1 MSKKSEVQ
9 NFVSKKIYL
18 LQAEAGLGS
27 GKAMMANLRRGIGH
41 EPGEMP
47 QLFGIILSDMPED
60 FISKSGMAT
69 KEEWVCYTALTLY
82 ALHQQGYDVVS
93 MPMHENEKFSIGTA
107 LRRLSSTYEGDSN
120 AEVRM
125 LQRLQTLAT
134 SVDMKELTHHLR
146 GIVQL
151 LKSKAIP
158 LNYEM
163 LAGDLYEMQFPE
175 SKKQVCLRWGQDFYR
190 IIQKDENK
198 NEKRDL
204 I

>member
-9 NFVSKKIYL
+9 NFVSKKIYF

-60 FISKSGMAT
+60 FISKSGIAT

-120 AEVRM
+120 AELRM

-163 LAGDLYEMQFPE
+163 LAGDLYEIQFPE
-175 SKKQVCLRWGQDFYR
+175 RKKQVCLRWGQDFYR
-190 IIQKDENK
+190 IIQKEENK